1 MKVSVRLLVYACT
14 SIMINVLSFSWRH
27 LLTAI
32 AAIGPIGS
40 LEYDNISLGLH
51 IATTNLLFSTA
62 STPTFAKLSDA
73 IGRKLILLISSVL
86 YTFGSLLSSAS
97 TGVPLLLL
105 GRSISDL
112 GLEGISVMISVIL
125 SGMLI
130 ELPGL

>member
-1 MKVSVRLLVYACT
+1 MKVSVRLLVNAYT
-14 SIMINVLSFSWRH
+14 FIMISILNFSWRY
-27 LLTAI
+27 LVTAI
-32 AAIGPIGS
+32 AAIGPIVS
-40 LEYDNISLGLH
+40 LEYDNVSLGLH

-62 STPTFAKLSDA
+62 STPICAKLSDV